1 MNQPRE
7 IICYETQ
14 VGSAIE
20 VSFFLFLVRGYA
32 R

>member
-1 MNQPRE
+1 VNQPRE
-7 IICYETQ
+7 ICYETQ